1 MEMVSVEVLISN
13 PLNNQ
18 VYVVNDDDK
27 LLLESISKLGVLEPL
42 IVNSENVIL
51 SGVRRF
57 RVALQLGI
65 KTLPVFRCDLHT
77 DELTFGR
84 LVSYNIQRNKTNEMV
99 VKEYLALR
107 EGFKLSQGSRTDLDP
122 QREVK
127 ENRLAQLYRTLSLA
141 SIKRCVQIYNTAFAN
156 NGGNVE
162 DAWEWVRKT
171 DKSSIDGVLKSIKRK
186 YKGALPAP
194 ARKTSNK
201 KGLETPVLVGSSP
214 LRVVHRGDVETNTP
228 NYRLYKGSN
237 TLMTAV
243 LDDNSVDC
251 CFTSPPYFQLRDYQI
266 GETQLGQE
274 ASVKK
279 FIFNMMNTFNDV
291 YRVLKP
297 TGSLFVNIDDTVIDG
312 NLCGVPEA
320 LVLEMKKNGWI
331 LNDRIIWLKT
341 NPTPQKVKRTQ
352 PSTEFIYHF
361 VKSTDFYYNTS
372 WVKNYTFQDKRMTYG
387 LGESIRLRNVFSFDG
402 QVLITS
408 NANTNYIG
416 KKVADEGLKIT
427 HTATFPRELPLIGIL
442 SATKPGDVVLDC
454 FNGLATT
461 GEVALELGRNYI
473 GFDLNDEYLKVS
485 EVRLRKTVEEMG
497 EANENDLDNLEIAA

>member
-27 LLLESISKLGVLEPL
+27 LLLESITKLGVLEPL
-42 IVNSENVIL
+42 IVNSENVIV

-57 RVALQLGI
+57 RVALQLGL
-65 KTLPVFRCDLHT
+65 TNLPVVRCDLHT

-107 EGFKLSQGSRTDLDP
+107 EGFKLSQGSRSDLDP

-127 ENRLAQLYRTLSLA
+127 ENRLSQLYRTLSLA
-141 SIKRCVQIYNTAFAN
+141 SIKRCIQIYNTAYAN

-194 ARKTSNK
+194 ARKTSKK
-201 KGLETPVLVGSSP
+201 KGVETPVLVGSSP

-279 FIFNMMNTFNDV
+279 FITNMMNTFNDV

-312 NLCGVPEA
+312 NMCGVPEA

-331 LNDRIIWLKT
+331 LNDRLIWMKS
-341 NPTPQKVKRTQ
+341 NPVYQSVNRTQ

-361 VKSTDFYYNTS
+361 VKSQNFYYDKT
-372 WVKNYTFQDKRMTYG
+372 WVEGASFIDKTLTYG
-387 LGESIRLRNVFSFDG
+387 KGKSIRLRNVFKFDG
-402 QVLITS
+402 QMVTTS
-408 NANTNYIG
+408 VANTDYIQ
-416 KKVADEGLKIT
+416 KKVAHTGLEVT
-427 HTATFPRELPLIGIL
+427 HTATFPREIPLIGIL

-473 GFDLNDEYLKVS
+473 GFDLNDEYLAVS
-485 EVRLRKTVEEMG
+485 KERLDVTL
-497 EANENDLDNLEIAA
+497 NELTNSDNTNEIGLAA